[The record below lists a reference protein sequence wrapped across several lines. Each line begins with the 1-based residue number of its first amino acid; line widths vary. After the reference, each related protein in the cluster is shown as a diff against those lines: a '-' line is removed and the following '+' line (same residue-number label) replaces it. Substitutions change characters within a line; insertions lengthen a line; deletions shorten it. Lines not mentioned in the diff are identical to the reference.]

1 MQHRKIAST
10 SRFPTAG
17 DRSAGHSVK
26 QAPHPADVHV
36 GRQITAIRIHSDFS
50 QQRLAEKIGIT
61 YQQLQKYESGRNRVS
76 ASMLYEIGTALGVP
90 AGRFFEGLPG
100 NMTAAGETPQILTD
114 ERIVFIASAQ
124 GRRLTEGL
132 MRLSPDVRSRLSS
145 LITTLAK
152 DMPQADGASSR

>member
-10 SRFPTAG
+10 FKFPAAV
-17 DRSAGHSVK
+17 DRSARHSVK

-36 GRQITAIRIHSDFS
+36 GRQITAIRIHCDLS

-76 ASMLYEIGTALGVP
+76 ASMLYEIGTVIGVP

-100 NMTAAGETPQILTD
+100 NVTAAGETPQILAD
-114 ERIVFIASAQ
+114 ERIIFIASAQ

-145 LITTLAK
+145 LITALAK
-152 DMPQADGASSR
+152 DMSQADGASSR

>member
-10 SRFPTAG
+10 SKFPTAG
-17 DRSAGHSVK
+17 DRSAGYSVK

-76 ASMLYEIGTALGVP
+76 ASMLYEIGTALGIS

-100 NMTAAGETPQILTD
+100 NVAAVGETPPILVD
-114 ERIVFIASAQ
+114 ERIIFMASAQ

-145 LITTLAK
+145 LITALAK
-152 DMPQADGASSR
+152 DMPQTDGASSR